1 MVEPEDTWL
10 DNVLG
15 HLQLTAQSTAFM
27 HSATRMYESSCLG
40 MYDESLLL
48 SAGANPLQAVGG

>member
-10 DNVLG
+10 DNVVG

-27 HSATRMYESSCLG
+27 HGATRMYESSCLG
-40 MYDESLLL
+40 MYDESLFFLPGL
-48 SAGANPLQAVGG
+48 THYDV